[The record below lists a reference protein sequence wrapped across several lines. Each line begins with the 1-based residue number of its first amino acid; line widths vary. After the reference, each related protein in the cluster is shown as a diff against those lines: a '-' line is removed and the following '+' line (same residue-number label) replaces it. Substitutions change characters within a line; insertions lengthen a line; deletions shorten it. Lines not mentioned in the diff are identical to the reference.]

1 MSVSSS
7 KVPSQLPFLML
18 LGLLYNSPIWG
29 LCLLESDLGR
39 CTCFWNGQLL
49 KRYWTVE
56 SCVKGETT
64 ALERG
69 PPPTS
74 YLLWAAT
81 ELREE
86 PQCELVLF
94 GAFNHFSSWPHV
106 STVISWGDTLFPL
119 ALPFMKIRVLVM
131 TTIVI
136 MSAEPQGQQVWP
148 STLMGMCTR
157 VWASTLRGMCTRVNQ
172 RKGTWACNRKNRAQ
186 DDGPSRKS
194 GLYWS
199 EFGLCS
205 LGLCLQALKCV
216 DFVIVYC
223 GLLVLGLNACCWL
236 ETYLRKFP
244 FHLRNRVPSGEPI
257 KDSLQH

>member
-1 MSVSSS
+1 MSQGSVASMT
-7 KVPSQLPFLML
+7 SQVVLSCRQPLSPLSLHYLPELSQVLPTLTYFTTYVCLLFKSPFSAASPVCIPTTPFLML

-69 PPPTS
+69 PPPTL

-106 STVISWGDTLFPL
+106 STVISWGDTLLPL

-136 MSAEPQGQQVWP
+136 MSAEPHGQQVWA
-148 STLMGMCTR
+148 STLVGMCTR
-157 VWASTLRGMCTRVNQ
+157 VWASTLMGMCTRVNQ
-172 RKGTWACNRKNRAQ
+172 RKGTWA
-186 DDGPSRKS
+186 
-194 GLYWS
+194 
-199 EFGLCS
+199 
-205 LGLCLQALKCV
+205 
-216 DFVIVYC
+216 
-223 GLLVLGLNACCWL
+223 
-236 ETYLRKFP
+236 
-244 FHLRNRVPSGEPI
+244 
-257 KDSLQH
+257 